1 MLPHLTEK
9 PSYYEACDYQQKPP
23 QSQDPKIMSRNPV
36 NQTLRIVPLF
46 LFWLL
51 LLSHEGHSQEFAV
64 PNSGSP
70 YKNLADLDAGQ
81 ILHLPTGLEVSREQ
95 MMDSI
100 SASRVIY
107 IGETHDNIEAHKVQL
122 QIIQLLT
129 EKYPVAIG
137 LEMFRRSSQE
147 KLDLFNQD
155 QLSDQEFRNLFHS
168 NWGGGF
174 DLYQPIFEFSKSKGL
189 PLIGLKSTR
198 AVENSFRSGD
208 AAPGDTLYP
217 EIDDTDPYHRAFA
230 MSAFGGHTAKA
241 LEKPYR
247 MLLLWE
253 ETMAQTVAEFLRDPV
268 NKDKKLVVL
277 AGGFHVQYGF
287 GIPKRAYRRIPHPY
301 SIVLPDITKIPEE
314 LKDREMKVEKVS
326 IPLYAANYVWKV
338 EYRVP
343 GQNKV
348 KLGVQ
353 LAQEKDGAVRIQS
366 IGENSNAQTAGM
378 KAGDQL
384 LSMDGK
390 TLTGVND
397 VLELLQNKI
406 FDDHSTFQLRRD
418 NQALKVEVVFK
429 QRKP

>member
-137 LEMFRRSSQE
+137 LEMFRRSAQE

-155 QLSDQEFRNLFHS
+155 QLSDQEF
-168 NWGGGF
+168 
-174 DLYQPIFEFSKSKGL
+174 
-189 PLIGLKSTR
+189 
-198 AVENSFRSGD
+198 
-208 AAPGDTLYP
+208 
-217 EIDDTDPYHRAFA
+217 
-230 MSAFGGHTAKA
+230 
-241 LEKPYR
+241 
-247 MLLLWE
+247 
-253 ETMAQTVAEFLRDPV
+253 
-268 NKDKKLVVL
+268 
-277 AGGFHVQYGF
+277 
-287 GIPKRAYRRIPHPY
+287 
-301 SIVLPDITKIPEE
+301 
-314 LKDREMKVEKVS
+314 
-326 IPLYAANYVWKV
+326 
-338 EYRVP
+338 
-343 GQNKV
+343 
-348 KLGVQ
+348 
-353 LAQEKDGAVRIQS
+353 
-366 IGENSNAQTAGM
+366 
-378 KAGDQL
+378 
-384 LSMDGK
+384 
-390 TLTGVND
+390 
-397 VLELLQNKI
+397 
-406 FDDHSTFQLRRD
+406 
-418 NQALKVEVVFK
+418 
-429 QRKP
+429 

>member
-1 MLPHLTEK
+1 MNP
-9 PSYYEACDYQQKPP
+9 
-23 QSQDPKIMSRNPV
+23 NPV
-36 NQTLRIVPLF
+36 SQAIRIVLATLF

-51 LLSHEGHSQEFAV
+51 LLSRESHSEEFAV
-64 PNSGSP
+64 PNAGSP
-70 YKNLADLDAGQ
+70 YKNLADLEAGQ
-81 ILHLPTGLEVSREQ
+81 ILHIPTGLGVSREQ

-100 SASRVIY
+100 SASQVIY

-137 LEMFRRSSQE
+137 LEMFRRSAQE
-147 KLDLFNQD
+147 KLDLFNQG
-155 QLSDQEFRNLFHS
+155 QLSDPEFKNLFHS

-174 DLYQPIFEFSKSKGL
+174 GLYQPIFEFAKAKGL

-208 AAPGDTLYP
+208 TAPGDTLYP
-217 EIDDTDPYHRAFA
+217 EIDDTDPYHRAFS
-230 MSAFGGHTAKA
+230 MSVFGGHSAKV

-253 ETMAQTVAEFLRDPV
+253 ETMAQTVAEFLRDPL

-301 SIVLPDITKIPEE
+301 SIILPDITKVPEI
-314 LKDREMKVEKVS
+314 LKDREMEVTKVS
-326 IPLYAANYVWKV
+326 IPLYAADYIWKV

-353 LAQEKDGAVRIQS
+353 LAQEKDGSVRIKAV
-366 IGENSNAQTAGM
+366 GENTNAESAGM

-384 LSMDGK
+384 ITMDGK

-397 VLELLQNKI
+397 VLELLQRKKFN
-406 FDDHSTFQLRRD
+406 DHSTFQIRRA
-418 NQALKVEVVFK
+418 NQTLTLEVVFK
-429 QRKP
+429 ERTP

>member
-1 MLPHLTEK
+1 MN
-9 PSYYEACDYQQKPP
+9 S
-23 QSQDPKIMSRNPV
+23 NPV
-36 NQTLRIVPLF
+36 TQTIRIVLATLF

-51 LLSHEGHSQEFAV
+51 LLSREGYSEDFSV

-70 YKNLADLDAGQ
+70 YRNLQDMDAGQ
-81 ILHLPTGLEVSREQ
+81 ILHLPTGLVVSREQ

-100 SASRVIY
+100 SSSRVIY

-122 QIIQLLT
+122 QIIQLLAK
-129 EKYPVAIG
+129 KYPVAIG

-147 KLDLFNQD
+147 KLNLFNQG
-155 QLSDQEFRNLFHS
+155 QLSDREFRHLFHS

-174 DLYQPIFEFSKSKGL
+174 GLYQSVFDFAKSKGL
-189 PLIGLKSTR
+189 PLIGLKSAR
-198 AVENSFRSGD
+198 DVENHFRSGD

-217 EIDDTDPYHRAFA
+217 EIDDSDPYHRAFS

-301 SIVLPDITKIPEE
+301 SIILPDITEVPEA
-314 LKDREMKVEKVS
+314 LKDREMEVKKVS
-326 IPLYAANYVWKV
+326 IPLYAADYAWKV
-338 EYRVP
+338 EYQVP
-343 GQNKV
+343 SQNKV
-348 KLGVQ
+348 KLGVR
-353 LAQEKDGAVRIQS
+353 LAQEKGLRIKAV
-366 IGENSNAQTAGM
+366 GKNSNAQTAGM
-378 KAGDQL
+378 KPGDL
-384 LSMDGK
+384 LVSMDGQA
-390 TLTGVND
+390 LSSVDD
-397 VLELLQNKI
+397 VLELLGHKK
-406 FDDHSTFQLRRD
+406 FDDHSTFQLQRD
-418 NQALKVEVVFK
+418 NQTLTVEVVFK
-429 QRKP
+429 KRKQ